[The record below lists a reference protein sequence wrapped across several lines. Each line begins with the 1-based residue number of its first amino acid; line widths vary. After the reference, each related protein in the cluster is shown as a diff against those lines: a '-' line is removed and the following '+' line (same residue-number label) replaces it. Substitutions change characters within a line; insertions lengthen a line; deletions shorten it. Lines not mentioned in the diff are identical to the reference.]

1 MHSYT
6 LPRGD
11 STVSESMSR
20 TTRRLIR
27 MKWYHS
33 ILYEVR
39 FNSALSDI
47 AVCSTGIPQ
56 GCVSS
61 PLLFTCYTHDCVS
74 VEPNQYIVKSSDDT
88 VLLSLLTK
96 NSNVNTHYAA
106 VENLVAWCDAHTLQI
121 SIRLWKCCWTLVH
134 WGIMAMRSSR

>member
-6 LPRGD
+6 LTRGD

-33 ILYEVR
+33 ILYDRPQQVR

-47 AVCSTGIPQ
+47 AVCSTGVPQ

-61 PLLFTCYTHDCVS
+61 HFCLHDIHITVS
-74 VEPNQYIVKSSDDT
+74 VWSQI
-88 VLLSLLTK
+88 
-96 NSNVNTHYAA
+96 NT
-106 VENLVAWCDAHTLQI
+106 
-121 SIRLWKCCWTLVH
+121 
-134 WGIMAMRSSR
+134 